1 MIDRVYEKFEDRSDA
16 LNRLLDI
23 TPSGEFQRNG
33 TILLA
38 TSAGGLFLA
47 NEIARRFNL
56 RLDFLFCESIFAPK
70 NSECEVAIVS
80 ESMDIAIND
89 ALVES
94 FGISYDFIY
103 GEAKRRYDEKILVD
117 IYKHRK
123 GEIIS
128 ALDKSNVIL
137 VDDGV
142 ESGLKMS
149 VAIKTCKKKMCST
162 IRILTP
168 VIAQSTLQQLK
179 VRVDNIFCVYAPK
192 HFVTTEYYYKRFEA
206 ADFAFANLKNENLKN
221 DTILKNERKENGNK
235 IK

>member
-1 MIDRVYEKFEDRSDA
+1 MIDKIYEKFEDRSDA
-16 LNRLLDI
+16 LNRMLDI
-23 TPSGEFQRNG
+23 TPSGEFSKSN

-38 TSAGGLFLA
+38 LSAGGLFLA
-47 NEIARRFNL
+47 SEIAKRFNL
-56 RLDFLFCESIFAPK
+56 RFDFLFCESIFAPK

-80 ESMDIAIND
+80 ESMDIAINN
-89 ALVES
+89 ALVEA

-103 GEAKRRYDEKILVD
+103 GEAKRRYDEKILPD

-128 ALDKSNVIL
+128 ALDRCNVIL

-168 VIAQSTLQQLK
+168 VIAESTLMQLETK
-179 VRVDNIFCVYAPK
+179 VDNIFFVYAPK
-192 HFVTTEYYYKRFEA
+192 HFVTTEYYYKSFEG
-206 ADFAFANLKNENLKN
+206 ADSAFANLDKTNLDNK
-221 DTILKNERKENGNK
+221 RKQNGNK
-235 IK
+235 LK